1 MMINPDQDIR
11 LDLGD
16 IVAHPWMQGPIAS
29 QAEVIEEMERRKERS
44 KEMADEARA
53 GSARQADDGQVFR
66 DFELN
71 GVRYVTAYTNTQE
84 QSDEK
89 VIQLDIKEMEGA
101 EQRLNKLQT
110 SFQPDEVFNQI
121 NSYLLKKGV
130 ASMKIVGGEWRLEFE
145 VVKTINL
152 NPPQAKAG
160 DDSDEKDDEE
170 QK

>member
-1 MMINPDQDIR
+1 
-11 LDLGD
+11 
-16 IVAHPWMQGPIAS
+16 
-29 QAEVIEEMERRKERS
+29 
-44 KEMADEARA
+44 
-53 GSARQADDGQVFR
+53 
-66 DFELN
+66 
-71 GVRYVTAYTNTQE
+71 
-84 QSDEK
+84 
-89 VIQLDIKEMEGA
+89 MEGA

-121 NSYLLKKGV
+121 NSYLLKRGV

-170 QK
+170 